1 MRQFTSGDS
10 WRVKVVAGWA
20 CLAPVGAMAL
30 VVALGGSSA
39 PGQLVV
45 DGNAAGNQ
53 ARPDSVFDDL
63 AAEVP
68 DQPGVDGRLG
78 TPQDSK
84 VQVPVTG
91 VVDGKAVVPT
101 GGASSVEGIPSSV
114 LPAYQRAAAALA
126 VSQPG
131 CGLTWPL
138 LAGIGKVESSHAS
151 GGRVDATG
159 LTRGRILGP
168 VLDGGPGMASISDT
182 DQGRYDG
189 DTRWDRAVGP
199 MQFIPGTWAAFGADG
214 NGDGVKDPH
223 NVYDAARAAGEY
235 LCSGGAALHSPQ
247 GLVRAVLRYNHSMD
261 YVSTVLRWMQS
272 YSKSAVKIP
281 DQTGVIPP
289 PTSDK
294 GNVERRD
301 DPTSVPT
308 PTPTPTMPSSQ
319 RSQTVPTPPQ
329 STTMPPWPPKSQPP
343 STKPPWSPP
352 SVPATPTPTSP
363 STSTPT
369 DPSTS
374 TSTPIDPPTSTPTD
388 PPTSTPT
395 PTDTQTPT
403 DTPTPAGTATP
414 ADTGTPA

>member
-1 MRQFTSGDS
+1 
-10 WRVKVVAGWA
+10 
-20 CLAPVGAMAL
+20 MAL
-30 VVALGGSSA
+30 VVALGNSA
-39 PGQLVV
+39 PPGQLVV

-214 NGDGVKDPH
+214 NG
-223 NVYDAARAAGEY
+223 
-235 LCSGGAALHSPQ
+235 AALHSPQ

-301 DPTSVPT
+301 DPTGVPT
-308 PTPTPTMPSSQ
+308 PTPTPTMPSPQ
-319 RSQTVPTPPQ
+319 PSQTVPTPPR

-352 SVPATPTPTSP
+352 SSVPPKPTPTSP

-369 DPSTS
+369 DPP
-374 TSTPIDPPTSTPTD
+374 TSTPTDPPTSTPTPTD

>member
-1 MRQFTSGDS
+1 MRKFTSGDS
-10 WRVKVVAGWA
+10 WRIKVAAGWA
-20 CLAPVGAMAL
+20 CFAPVGAMAL
-30 VVALGGSSA
+30 VVALGNSA
-39 PGQLVV
+39 PPGQLVV
-45 DGNAAGNQ
+45 DGTAAGNQ
-53 ARPDSVFDDL
+53 TRPDSVFDDL

-91 VVDGKAVVPT
+91 VVDGKAVLPT

-235 LCSGGAALHSPQ
+235 LCAGGADLHRPQ
-247 GLVRAVLRYNHSMD
+247 GLVQAVLRYNHSMD
-261 YVSTVLRWMQS
+261 YVSTVLRWMQL

-294 GNVERRD
+294 GNVQRRD
-301 DPTSVPT
+301 DPTGVPT

-319 RSQTVPTPPQ
+319 PSQTVATPPR
-329 STTMPPWPPKSQPP
+329 STIMPPWPPKSQPP

-352 SVPATPTPTSP
+352 SVPPKPTSP
-363 STSTPT
+363 PTQTPSQT
-369 DPSTS
+369 PS
-374 TSTPIDPPTSTPTD
+374 
-388 PPTSTPT
+388 
-395 PTDTQTPT
+395 QTPT
-403 DTPTPAGTATP
+403 DTPTLPPTGTPTPAPTDTPTPTVTPTPAGTAPP
-414 ADTGTPA
+414 AGTGTPA